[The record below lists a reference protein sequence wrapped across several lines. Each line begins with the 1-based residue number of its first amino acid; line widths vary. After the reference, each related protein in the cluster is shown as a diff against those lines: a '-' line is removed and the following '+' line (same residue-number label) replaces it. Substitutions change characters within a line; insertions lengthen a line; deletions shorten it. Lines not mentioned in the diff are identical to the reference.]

1 MTTKKLLV
9 AAFLATA
16 VSASA
21 SAQYG
26 YGSGCEDARNDAES
40 AASDLAG
47 YARRLQ
53 QCAESVNFSDDCY
66 TEFRRVK
73 SAYDTYESALSDVS
87 SDCEQSD

>member
-1 MTTKKLLV
+1 MNTKR
-9 AAFLATA
+9 FLATA
-16 VSASA
+16 VLALAVSSSA

-26 YGSGCEDARNDAES
+26 YGSNCEDATSEAES

-53 QCAESVNFSDDCY
+53 QCAENEDFSDDCY

-73 SAYDTYESALSDVS
+73 SAYDSYESAVSEVS
-87 SDCEQSD
+87 SNCG

>member
-1 MTTKKLLV
+1 MNTKM
-9 AAFLATA
+9 FLAVAVLALA
-16 VSASA
+16 VSSSA

-26 YGSGCEDARNDAES
+26 YSSDCEDARNDAES

-53 QCAESVNFSDDCY
+53 QCAENEDFSDDCY

-73 SAYDTYESALSDVS
+73 SAYDSYESTVSEVS
-87 SDCEQSD
+87 SDCE